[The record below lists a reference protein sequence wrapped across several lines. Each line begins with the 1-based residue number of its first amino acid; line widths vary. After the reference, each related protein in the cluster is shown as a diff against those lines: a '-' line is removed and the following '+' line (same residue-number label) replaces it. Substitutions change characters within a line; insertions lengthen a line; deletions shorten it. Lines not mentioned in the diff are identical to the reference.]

1 MTAVGRLATCANSNG
16 GNMHRTGLLIAFAL
30 TACLAWADT
39 SDQILDTYAAQAR
52 AEDPGFTWF
61 SSERGETFYN
71 EPHVMKGVGI
81 WSCASCHLK
90 DPRYWV
96 LAHRTDIPC
105 RACHVI
111 NDWEHPDPKHA
122 KKRCIEPFAPSA
134 NAHRLED
141 AQRVE
146 TFLKLNCLL
155 LLKRECTA
163 REKGDVITWM
173 RGVQGKAKGVEYS
186 SRRPIGGV
194 EDREGTLEEICLLKE

>member
-1 MTAVGRLATCANSNG
+1 MRKAGLLMGA
-16 GNMHRTGLLIAFAL
+16 LLIAGV
-30 TACLAWADT
+30 AWADPPQ
-39 SDQILDTYAAQAR
+39 QILDAYAAQAR
-52 AEDPGFTWF
+52 AEDPGFSGF
-61 SSERGETFYN
+61 SSERGEAFYK
-71 EPHVMKGVGI
+71 EPHVMKGVGM

-90 DPRYWV
+90 DPRYSV

-134 NAHRLED
+134 NPHRLED

-146 TFLKLNCLL
+146 TFLKLNCML

-163 REKGDVITWM
+163 REKGDVLTWM
-173 RGVQGKAKGVEYS
+173 RSVQGEAKGPEYS
-186 SRRPIGGV
+186 SRRPVGGV
-194 EDREGTLEEICLLKE
+194 EDLQGTAEQICQSQE

>member
-1 MTAVGRLATCANSNG
+1 MRKI
-16 GNMHRTGLLIAFAL
+16 GLLFAALLASCIAR
-30 TACLAWADT
+30 ADT
-39 SDQILDTYAAQAR
+39 ADQILDTYAAQAH
-52 AEDPGFTWF
+52 ADDPAFTGF
-61 SSERGETFYN
+61 SSERGEAFYK
-71 EPHVMKGVGI
+71 EPHVMKGVGM

-90 DPRYWV
+90 DPRNWV

-134 NAHRLED
+134 NTHRLDD
-141 AQRVE
+141 ANRVE

-173 RGVQGKAKGVEYS
+173 RSVQGDSRGIEYS

-194 EDREGTLEEICLLKE
+194 EDREGSLEELCLLKE

>member
-1 MTAVGRLATCANSNG
+1 MRKA
-16 GNMHRTGLLIAFAL
+16 GLLIGAL
-30 TACLAWADT
+30 LVGSFAWADT
-39 SDQILDTYAAQAR
+39 PQQILDSYAAQAR
-52 AEDPGFTWF
+52 TDDPAFSGF
-61 SSERGETFYN
+61 SSERGEAFYK
-71 EPHVMKGVGI
+71 EPHVMKGVGV

-90 DPRYWV
+90 DPRYSV

-134 NAHRLED
+134 NPHRLDDAHR
-141 AQRVE
+141 VE
-146 TFLKLNCLL
+146 AFLKVNCLL

-173 RGVQGKAKGVEYS
+173 RSVEGDGKGPEFS
-186 SRRPIGGV
+186 SRRPVGGV
-194 EDREGTLEEICLLKE
+194 EDIVGNLEQICQSQE